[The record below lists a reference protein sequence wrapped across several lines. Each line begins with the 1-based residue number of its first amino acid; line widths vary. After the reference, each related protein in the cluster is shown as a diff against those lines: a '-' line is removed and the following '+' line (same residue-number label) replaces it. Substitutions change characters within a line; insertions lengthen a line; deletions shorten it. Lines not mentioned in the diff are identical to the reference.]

1 MINFT
6 GKVPSDPLGYMMWGL
21 KASHSGILAK
31 QKVSHCMTGGVCD
44 LFGSSVVSN
53 NTAPTPADITNSMHH
68 MNKLLPVAI
77 LSYIAGSPTVHAKL
91 KGQFGIEYSPC
102 LSINRVHVKTISAN
116 NNEASDHPDHTKFKG
131 LYKPRLHLGVH
142 YYSELQRHVSFGLGL
157 RYMPGHATLHEPS
170 TWNIQSNRTTA
181 DRGIF
186 THAIGIPIGLQL
198 YTNEL
203 ATDLSIYNKI
213 GVTPWIIFKKN
224 GNTTPSHTHT
234 TGISAI
240 LFIGTGIKYDFSIK
254 NSLTCLLSFHI
265 DLLDII
271 RDQKI
276 LANKQTSI
284 ANHFLSLDIGLL
296 F

>member
-1 MINFT
+1 M
-6 GKVPSDPLGYMMWGL
+6 DPKSQPRRHISKTEGF
-21 KASHSGILAK
+21 ASHDWGI
-31 QKVSHCMTGGVCD
+31 CN

-77 LSYIAGSPTVHAKL
+77 LSCIAGSQTAHAKL

-102 LSINRVHVKTISAN
+102 LSINSVHVKTISAN
-116 NNEASDHPDHTKFKG
+116 NNEASNRPDHVKFKG
-131 LYKPRLHLGVH
+131 FYKPRLHFGVH

-157 RYMPGHATLHEPS
+157 RYMPGHATLHELS
-170 TWNIQSNRTTA
+170 TWNTQPNQTTT
-181 DRGIF
+181 DRVIF
-186 THAIGIPIGLQL
+186 THAVGIPIGLQL

-213 GVTPWIIFKKN
+213 GVTPWIILKKN
-224 GNTTPSHTHT
+224 CNTAPSHMHT
-234 TGISAI
+234 TGISTI
-240 LFIGTGIKYDFSIK
+240 LFVGTGIKYDFSIK

-271 RDQKI
+271 GDQKI
-276 LANKQTSI
+276 LANRQTSI

>member
-1 MINFT
+1 MEPKSKPRWHISKTESFALH
-6 GKVPSDPLGYMMWGL
+6 DWGIC
-21 KASHSGILAK
+21 K
-31 QKVSHCMTGGVCD
+31 
-44 LFGSSVVSN
+44 LFDNSIVSN

-68 MNKLLPVAI
+68 MNKLLLIAM
-77 LSYIAGSPTVHAKL
+77 LSYIAGSQTVHAKL
-91 KGQFGIEYSPC
+91 KGQFGIEYAPC
-102 LSINRVHVKTISAN
+102 LSINSVHVKTTSAN
-116 NNEASDHPDHTKFKG
+116 NNEASNRPDYIKFTG
-131 LYKPRLHLGVH
+131 LYKPRLHFGVH
-142 YYSELQRHVSFGLGL
+142 YYSELQRHVSLSLGL

-170 TWNIQSNRTTA
+170 TWNTQPNRTTA
-181 DRGIF
+181 DRVIF
-186 THAIGIPIGLQL
+186 THAVGIPIGLQL

-213 GVTPWIIFKKN
+213 GLTPWIIFKKN
-224 GNTTPSHTHT
+224 CNTAPSHMYT
-234 TGISAI
+234 TGISTI

-271 RDQKI
+271 GDQKI
-276 LANKQTSI
+276 LANRQTSI